1 MKKLNVVSLPGHETK
16 KRRFNNYLLDRQLQL
31 RYVVVVLLISATV
44 SSALGFLIWRQE
56 TRASVTLMAQTTSSA
71 DMFDADAIRDIR
83 GDLAERDTTLLIK
96 MVAVGLG
103 LVVVLS
109 LYLLFLTHKVA
120 GPLHRVSR
128 YFDQMR
134 DGHLGDTGDL
144 RKSDLLRDFY
154 EGFRDMHTAVRA
166 RHQADVERI
175 GRFLRL
181 CDEAGIPREGDLGH
195 TLDELEQYKNRREI
209 ALADHPDSAK

>member
-1 MKKLNVVSLPGHETK
+1 MDKLNIVSLPGHQTK
-16 KRRFNNYLLDRQLQL
+16 KRQFNNYLLDRQLQL
-31 RYVVVVLLISATV
+31 RYVAVVLVISAVV

-56 TRASVTLMAQTTSSA
+56 ARASVTLMTQTAAS
-71 DMFDADAIRDIR
+71 DGMFDEDAISDIR
-83 GDLAERDTTLLIK
+83 GDLARQDAHLVIK
-96 MVAVGLG
+96 MVAVGLA

-134 DGHLGDTGDL
+134 DGHLGDTGKL

-154 EGFRDMHTAVRA
+154 ESFREMHTAVRA
-166 RHQADVERI
+166 RHREDIDRI

-181 CDEAGIPREGDLGH
+181 CNDAGVQREGDLGH
-195 TLDELEQYKNRREI
+195 TLDELERYTSRREL
-209 ALADHPDSAK
+209 ALTDRQGKAS